1 MKVGHRSVIRFLK
14 CYQGRQSLE
23 NAPRSGR
30 PTGEVTLEMMNFL
43 DTEMERNDEVT
54 APELTGGIN
63 NRFETRFSQPKIKR
77 LRQKLGWVGTKT
89 KYCQLI
95 RESNCIKRLQFS
107 QKYWQDDEQ
116 FEDVIFTDECSVMLE
131 NHTKI
136 LFHREG
142 EQGIPLKCMF
152 GEAFQNRGQPN
163 SLFSMVKWMPDF
175 MSRKFYPT
183 GCSLSLGKPAGGHRF
198 QQDNDPKHTS
208 RRATTF
214 MEENDIN
221 WWKTPPE
228 LPD

>member
-77 LRQKLGWVGTKT
+77 LRQKLGWVCTKT

-95 RESNCIKRLQFS
+95 REPNCIKRLQFS
-107 QKYWQDDEQ
+107 QKCWQDDEQ
-116 FEDVIFTDECSVMLE
+116 TSAASCWKITPRFCSIA
-131 NHTKI
+131 NGSNQT
-136 LFHREG
+136 
-142 EQGIPLKCMF
+142 
-152 GEAFQNRGQPN
+152 
-163 SLFSMVKWMPDF
+163 
-175 MSRKFYPT
+175 
-183 GCSLSLGKPAGGHRF
+183 
-198 QQDNDPKHTS
+198 
-208 RRATTF
+208 
-214 MEENDIN
+214 
-221 WWKTPPE
+221 
-228 LPD
+228 